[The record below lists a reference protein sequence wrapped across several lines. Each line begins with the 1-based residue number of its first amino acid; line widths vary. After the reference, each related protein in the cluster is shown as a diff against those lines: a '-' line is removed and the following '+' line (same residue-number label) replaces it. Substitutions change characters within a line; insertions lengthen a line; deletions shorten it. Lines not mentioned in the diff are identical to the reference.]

1 MRIGSKYIFTE
12 ESIDVWLRKKLIKL
26 LKKLIYLNFQYFF
39 ILTVVVSAGAA
50 TIFNRKETMDNIKY
64 KTRKRKGKKQYYW
77 TYEDPCNGKQ
87 TEIASFDLK
96 KLQLKVKQKLKQ
108 LSLGPRATVPFGDYI
123 TTYFN
128 EVHSNRLGTTSQE
141 RYRYVLE
148 KIKHFDIANVP
159 MAELDD
165 RRMQGFYNE
174 VFEKTDSASQ
184 VSEIHK
190 LVRPCIRYAAI
201 RGDIKADFMPLVTK
215 PRDRDEKRRA
225 KFIKQQNRALT
236 IDEETK
242 ISSYLRQGVK
252 REREA
257 STCMMLLIMLYMGL
271 RVGEASILTWQD
283 IKSYPTGVTTLDVNK
298 KANYLQVMQPDGTY
312 RRQLVIGP
320 PKSLS
325 GFREL
330 AIPKDICEI
339 LSNYRN
345 WQKAKYQE
353 LYLPW
358 DEQTLC
364 FGTINQNGEVGKVK
378 ERQNVNRALKL
389 ICEKIG
395 IRKHSSHDMRHT
407 FATRAFESGLT
418 IRDVQDL
425 MGDSSTEMLSQI
437 YIHVSKQRRLY
448 NMQKVAY
455 YRNYGLSIVA
465 SSEPKSSGI
474 SRVSS

>member
-1 MRIGSKYIFTE
+1 MSKE
-12 ESIDVWLRKKLIKL
+12 
-26 LKKLIYLNFQYFF
+26 
-39 ILTVVVSAGAA
+39 G
-50 TIFNRKETMDNIKY
+50 KY
-64 KTRKRKGKKQYYW
+64 KVRKRKGRKQYYW
-77 TYEDPCNGKQ
+77 CYKDPLTEK
-87 TEIASFDLK
+87 TKEIASYNQKTLIKKINQKKSELESNPQDLI
-96 KLQLKVKQKLKQ
+96 
-108 LSLGPRATVPFGDYI
+108 PFG
-123 TTYFN
+123 TYLEMYFDQ
-128 EVHSNRLGTTSQE
+128 VHSNRLGVASRE

-148 KIKHFDIANVP
+148 KIKKYSISKMP
-159 MAELDD
+159 ISKIDD
-165 RRMQGFYNE
+165 RLMQCFYNE
-174 VFEKTDSASQ
+174 LFKQTDSAAQ

-190 LVRPCIRYAAI
+190 LIRPAIRYAAI
-201 RGDIKADFMPLVTK
+201 RGDIKTDFMPLVTK

-257 STCMMLLIMLYMGL
+257 ATCMMLLIMLYMGL

-312 RRQLVIGP
+312 KRQLVIGP

-345 WQKAKYQE
+345 WQRTKFKE

-358 DEQTLC
+358 NEQTLC
-364 FGTINQNGEVGKVK
+364 FGTINQNGEIGKVK
-378 ERQNVNRALKL
+378 ERQNVNRSLKL

-437 YIHVSKQRRLY
+437 YIHVSKQRRLH

-455 YRNYGLSIVA
+455 YRNYGLSVVA
-465 SSEPKSSGI
+465 SGEEKVSGI
-474 SRVSS
+474 FRVSSL

>member
-1 MRIGSKYIFTE
+1 MSKE
-12 ESIDVWLRKKLIKL
+12 
-26 LKKLIYLNFQYFF
+26 
-39 ILTVVVSAGAA
+39 G
-50 TIFNRKETMDNIKY
+50 KY
-64 KTRKRKGKKQYYW
+64 KVRKRKGRKQYYW
-77 TYEDPCNGKQ
+77 CYKDPLTEK
-87 TEIASFDLK
+87 TKEIASYNQKTLIKKINQKKSELESNPQDLI
-96 KLQLKVKQKLKQ
+96 
-108 LSLGPRATVPFGDYI
+108 PFG
-123 TTYFN
+123 TYLEMYFDQ
-128 EVHSNRLGTTSQE
+128 VHSNRLGIASRE

-148 KIKHFDIANVP
+148 KIKKFSISKMP
-159 MAELDD
+159 ISKIDD
-165 RRMQGFYNE
+165 RSMQCFYNKL
-174 VFEKTDSASQ
+174 FKQTDSAAQ

-190 LVRPCIRYAAI
+190 LIRPAIRYAAI
-201 RGDIKADFMPLVTK
+201 RGDIKTDFMPLVTK

-257 STCMMLLIMLYMGL
+257 ATCMMLLIMLYMGL

-312 RRQLVIGP
+312 KRQLVIGP

-345 WQKAKYQE
+345 WQRAKFKE

-358 DEQTLC
+358 NEQTLC
-364 FGTINQNGEVGKVK
+364 FGTINQNGEIGKVK
-378 ERQNVNRALKL
+378 ERQNVNRSLKL

-437 YIHVSKQRRLY
+437 YIHVSKQRRLH

-465 SSEPKSSGI
+465 SGEPKSSGI
-474 SRVSS
+474 SRVSSF